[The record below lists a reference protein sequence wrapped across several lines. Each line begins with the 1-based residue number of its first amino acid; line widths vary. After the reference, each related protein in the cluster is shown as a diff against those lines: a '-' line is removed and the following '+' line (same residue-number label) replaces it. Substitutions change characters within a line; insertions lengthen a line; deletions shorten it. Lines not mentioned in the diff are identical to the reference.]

1 MTARSTGRAEET
13 LRETNM
19 LDLNAETHAAPGI
32 TLSAALDEWAGE
44 DALRRAVAETIEALA
59 RGCSAL
65 AERIALGPLA
75 GDLGATLSSGEAG
88 EGQKALD
95 VIADDLV
102 IAALHHAPV
111 AAVASE
117 EDDAPVPVNA
127 DAPLLVALDPLD
139 GSSNIDTDLSVGT
152 IFAVFPAP
160 QGVPAASVEAFLQKG
175 RDILAGG
182 YVIYGPHVALMLTV
196 GAGTWHFVR
205 DGAGTFRLVEP
216 RVEVKDGTAE
226 FAINM
231 SNYRHWDTPVRL
243 YVDDCLEGRDGP
255 RERDFNMRWVASMVA
270 DAHRIF
276 QRGGIYLYPGDARK
290 GYENGRLRLIYE
302 AFPIAFLMEQAGGAA
317 SDGHAAILDLT
328 ARSVHQRT
336 PFFFGSKDKVERVGR
351 YHLDPSGGSE
361 RSPLFARR
369 GLFI

>member
-1 MTARSTGRAEET
+1 
-13 LRETNM
+13 M
-19 LDLNAETHAAPGI
+19 LDLNAETNTVPGI
-32 TLSAALDEWAGE
+32 TLAAALDEWAGE
-44 DALRRAVAETIEALA
+44 DAARRDVASTITALA
-59 RGCSAL
+59 KGCAAL
-65 AERIALGPLA
+65 AARIAEGHLS

-102 IAALHHAPV
+102 IAALHNAPV

-117 EDDAPVPVNA
+117 EDEKPVSVKPG
-127 DAPLLVALDPLD
+127 APLLVALDPLD

-152 IFAVFPAP
+152 IFAILPAP
-160 QGVPAASVEAFLQKG
+160 AGVPAASVEAFLQTG
-175 RDILAGG
+175 RNILAGG
-182 YVIYGPHVALMLTV
+182 YVIYGPHVAMMLTV
-196 GAGTWHFVR
+196 GAGTWHFVL
-205 DGAGTFRLVEP
+205 DKEGTFRLVEP
-216 RVEVKDGTAE
+216 RVQVKDGTAE

-243 YVDDCLEGRDGP
+243 YVDDCLQGIDGP
-255 RERDFNMRWVASMVA
+255 REHDFNMRWVASMVA

-276 QRGGIYLYPGDARK
+276 KRGGIYLYPGDARK

-302 AFPIAFLMEQAGGAA
+302 AFPVAFLMEQAGGAA
-317 SDGHAAILDLT
+317 SDGHSAILDLKAT
-328 ARSVHQRT
+328 SVHQRT
-336 PFFFGSKDKVERVGR
+336 PFFFGSKDKVERVAR
-351 YHLDPSGGSE
+351 YHADPAGGSE